1 MFINQ
6 ACFVFFPSGQV
17 SLSFSYLTVFDAS
30 QKRNCSVISPG
41 GFCLV
46 PFVLVLFYRVLGF
59 SRECSGTQLST
70 ECATVILLRL
80 KEELQFA
87 TLPTELN
94 VSL

>member
-1 MFINQ
+1 M
-6 ACFVFFPSGQV
+6 
-17 SLSFSYLTVFDAS
+17 
-30 QKRNCSVISPG
+30 
-41 GFCLV
+41 V